1 VPWSSQIIR
10 QEPFHRYVE
19 AARQGRNELWRVLLG
34 ALLIALVWTA
44 GTILFVVAAIPLL
57 NRLSAGPGDTGGM
70 FDALGA
76 SPVGVACVLASFLFI
91 WPGVW
96 LALRFFHRR
105 AFRSVLG
112 GGGRLSWPDFRRGL
126 AAVLIVSLVAE
137 AAMLPLGPL
146 PERNAAIGLGQ
157 WLLLLVP
164 FAALVFLQSCGEEL
178 AFRGYLLQSLAAR
191 FRSPLVWGAAPGLL
205 FTLVHWN
212 AAAVPW
218 MNATVLLAIAGFAAT
233 ATILVYATGNL
244 GAAMGVHFGMNVFGI
259 LFVSH
264 AGWLSGAALFVSR
277 PLEAP
282 GWTAEEAVAL
292 GVISL
297 AMFPPIL
304 WLLLSPRSPLR
315 VSA

>member
-1 VPWSSQIIR
+1 MIR
-10 QEPFHRYVE
+10 PEPFQRYVD
-19 AARQGRNELWRVLLG
+19 AARPGRNEPWRVLLG

-57 NRLSAGPGDTGGM
+57 SLLSTGQDDTERV

-76 SPVGVACVLASFLFI
+76 TPIGVASVLASFLFI

-96 LALRFFHRR
+96 LALRLFNRR
-105 AFRSVLG
+105 AFGSVLG
-112 GGGRLSWPDFRRGL
+112 GNGRLSWPDFRRGL
-126 AAVLIVSLVAE
+126 AAVFVVSLVAE
-137 AAMLPLGPL
+137 AAMLPVGPL
-146 PERNAAIGLGQ
+146 PERNAAIGLGL
-157 WLLLLVP
+157 WLLLLLP
-164 FAALVFLQSCGEEL
+164 FAALVFLQSSGEEL

-191 FRSPLVWGAAPGLL
+191 FESPLVWGAAPALL

-218 MNATVLLAIAGFAAT
+218 MNATVLLAIAAFAAT
-233 ATILVYATGNL
+233 AIVLVYATGNL

-282 GWTAEEAVAL
+282 GWTAGEAVAL
-292 GVISL
+292 GVISV
-297 AMFPPIL
+297 AMFPAIL
-304 WLLLSPRSPLR
+304 WLLLAPRSPLR